1 MVLIIKI
8 VVLVFSVI
16 IHEAAHGYA
25 AYRLGDP
32 TAKDAHRLTLNPL
45 AHIDLMGSVLLPL
58 ILIITKSPVL
68 LGWAKPVPFNPGYFR
83 DVKKGVMIVGLAG
96 PASNLILA
104 AIAGTIFRI
113 FSFEGIFG
121 VFLVYTCIINVVLA
135 VFNLIPIPPLDGSR
149 VVIGFLPPR
158 LISPYLRL
166 ERYGFIIIFGLLWL
180 GALSYV
186 LGPIASMLLRFLLQ
200 GLGNAG

>member
-1 MVLIIKI
+1 MELVIRI

-16 IHEAAHGYA
+16 IHEVAHGYA

-32 TAKDAHRLTLNPL
+32 TARDANRLTLNPL

-83 DVKKGVMIVGLAG
+83 DVKKGVMIVGFAG

-104 AIAGTIFRI
+104 AIAGIVIRI
-113 FSFEGIFG
+113 FPFGGIIG
-121 VFLVYTCIINVVLA
+121 LFLLHACIINVVLA
-135 VFNLIPIPPLDGSR
+135 IFNLIPIPPLDGSR
-149 VVIGFLPPR
+149 VAIGFLPSR
-158 LISPYLRL
+158 LVSSYLSL
-166 ERYGFIIIFGLLWL
+166 ERYGFIIIFGLLWI
-180 GALSYV
+180 GV
-186 LGPIASMLLRFLLQ
+186 LDYILWPIASLLLRFLLQ
-200 GLGNAG
+200 G

>member
-1 MVLIIKI
+1 MVLAIKI
-8 VVLVFSVI
+8 AVLVFSVI
-16 IHEAAHGYA
+16 IHEVAHGYA

-104 AIAGTIFRI
+104 AIAGTIFKI
-113 FSFEGIFG
+113 FAFEGIIG
-121 VFLVYTCIINVVLA
+121 IILVYTCLINAVLA
-135 VFNLIPIPPLDGSR
+135 IFNLIPIPPLDGSR
-149 VVIGFLPPR
+149 VAIGFLPPR

-180 GALSYV
+180 GV
-186 LGPIASMLLRFLLQ
+186 LDYILRPITSQLLQFLLQ
-200 GLGNAG
+200 GWRNAG

>member
-1 MVLIIKI
+1 MVLVIKI
-8 VVLVFSVI
+8 AVFVFSVI
-16 IHEAAHGYA
+16 IHEVAHGYA

-83 DVKKGVMIVGLAG
+83 DVKKGVMIVGFAG
-96 PASNLILA
+96 PASNLFLA

-113 FSFEGIFG
+113 FSFEGILG
-121 VFLVYTCIINVVLA
+121 IFLVYTCIINVVLA

-149 VVIGFLPPR
+149 VAIGFLPSR

-180 GALSYV
+180 GALNYV
-186 LGPIASMLLRFLLQ
+186 LGPIASILLRFLLQ
-200 GLGNAG
+200 G

>member
-1 MVLIIKI
+1 MVLVIKI

-16 IHEAAHGYA
+16 MHEVAHGWA

-32 TAKDAHRLTLNPL
+32 TAKDARRLTLNPL

-104 AIAGTIFRI
+104 AIAGTIYRI

-121 VFLVYTCIINVVLA
+121 IFLVYTCIINVVLA

-149 VVIGFLPPR
+149 VAIGFLPPR

-180 GALSYV
+180 GALDFV
-186 LGPIASMLLRFLLQ
+186 LGPIASLLLRFLLQ
-200 GLGNAG
+200 G